1 MRIMKEREEAET
13 IEGHEK
19 MMVAEACCENW
30 RLGKRW
36 WRYCCYDGSS
46 WWKDCDR
53 DVACAAATSR
63 TLGVE
68 ADWSSVLAVFVI
80 AVMIADC
87 YCCYCGCY
95 DYYCGR

>member
-1 MRIMKEREEAET
+1 MRIMKERAGLS
-13 IEGHEK
+13 IEIHESS
-19 MMVAEACCENW
+19 VAEACCENW
-30 RLGKRW
+30 RLEKHC

-46 WWKDCDR
+46 CWNWKDYDR

-68 ADWSSVLAVFVI
+68 AGSSSVLAVSVFVI

-87 YCCYCGCY
+87 CCYCCY